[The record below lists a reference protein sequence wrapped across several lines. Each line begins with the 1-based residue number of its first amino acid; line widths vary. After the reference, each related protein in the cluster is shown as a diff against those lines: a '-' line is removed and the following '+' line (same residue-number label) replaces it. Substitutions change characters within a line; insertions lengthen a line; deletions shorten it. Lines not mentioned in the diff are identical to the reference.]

1 MTETAEADF
10 FLGRQVRLRQ
20 LPHGHRAG
28 TDAVL
33 LAAAAPAEV
42 RGLAL
47 DVGAGVGAAGL
58 ALARLR
64 PDLTFGLIENDPAT
78 AALARENLASE

>member
-10 FLGRQVRLRQ
+10 FLGQQVRLRQ

-42 RGLAL
+42 QGLAL
-47 DVGAGVGAAGL
+47 DVVPGS
-58 ALARLR
+58 AR
-64 PDLTFGLIENDPAT
+64 PG
-78 AALARENLASE
+78 